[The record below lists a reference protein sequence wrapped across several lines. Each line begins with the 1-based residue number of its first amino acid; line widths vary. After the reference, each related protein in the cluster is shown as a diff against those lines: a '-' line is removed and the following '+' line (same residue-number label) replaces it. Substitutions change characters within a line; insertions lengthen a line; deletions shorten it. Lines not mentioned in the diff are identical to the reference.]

1 MNPVPSLTQEQ
12 QFMLH
17 RISLEVQTYSKDEL
31 IEALLAC
38 WEARFRQKQ
47 TFVASSHE
55 AGFSFNLNEGVAF
68 MPETAVEEFE
78 AANGYMPTWEDAE
91 DYLETVQENVGMEL
105 DMEAIVLE
113 PGE

>member
-1 MNPVPSLTQEQ
+1 MNQVPPLTQEQ

-17 RISLEVQTYSKDEL
+17 RIALEVQDYSKDEL

-38 WEARFRQKQ
+38 WEGKFRQKQ
-47 TFVASSHE
+47 TFIASSQE
-55 AGFSFNLNEGVAF
+55 AGISFYLNEGMAV

-78 AANGYMPTWEDAE
+78 ATNGYAPTWEDAE

-105 DMEAIVLE
+105 DMDAIVLE

>member
-1 MNPVPSLTQEQ
+1 MNQVPSLTQEQ
-12 QFMLH
+12 QFLLH
-17 RISLEVQTYSKDEL
+17 RIALEVQSYSKDEL

-55 AGFSFNLNEGVAF
+55 AGFSFNLNEGVAV

-105 DMEAIVLE
+105 DMESIVLE